1 MKDAGTKLKKARQR
15 IGVSL
20 RDVEELSQELADK
33 ENKPE
38 FFVSKAWLTRLEN
51 GHPTSNVHKLL
62 SLSLIYRLRAT
73 DVLKLYGA
81 DMDRINDYQLSMGL
95 PATHLMTLAIYDQER
110 AISFPLCFDPALN
123 LDTTNLLSRMI
134 EVWGEVPISLLQRL
148 KLRHSLYGFIGLHD
162 HMMYPLLGPGSFVQI
177 NDKDRKVEIAR
188 WRNEY
193 ERPIYFVELHDGYA
207 CCWCELDGKQ
217 LSLVSHPLS
226 PVRSRHVLYPQEAE
240 IVGRVTAVAM
250 RLVTGAEHIQPGR
263 RGMAARS
270 SG

>member
-1 MKDAGTKLKKARQR
+1 MIDAGAKLKKARQR
-15 IGVSL
+15 IGISL

-33 ENKPE
+33 ESKPE

-62 SLSLIYRLRAT
+62 SLSFIYRLRAT

-81 DMDRINDYQLSMGL
+81 DMDRITHHQPSVGL
-95 PATHLMTLAIYDQER
+95 PTTHLTTLEVYDEER
-110 AISFPLCFDPALN
+110 AINFPLCFDPALT
-123 LDTTNLLSRMI
+123 LETTNLLSRMV
-134 EVWGEVPISLLQRL
+134 EVWGEVPVSLLQRL
-148 KLRHSLYGFIGLHD
+148 KLRHSLYGFIGLND
-162 HMMYPLLGPGSFVQI
+162 DMMYPLLGPGSFVQI
-177 NDKDRKVEIAR
+177 NDKDRRVESAR

-207 CCWCELDGKQ
+207 CCWCELNGKQ

-226 PVRSRHVLYPQEAE
+226 PARSRHVLYPQEAE
-240 IVGRVTAVAM
+240 IIGRVTAVAM
-250 RLVTGAEHIQPGR
+250 RLVTGDGHIHPAR
-263 RGMAARS
+263 RRMTSHS